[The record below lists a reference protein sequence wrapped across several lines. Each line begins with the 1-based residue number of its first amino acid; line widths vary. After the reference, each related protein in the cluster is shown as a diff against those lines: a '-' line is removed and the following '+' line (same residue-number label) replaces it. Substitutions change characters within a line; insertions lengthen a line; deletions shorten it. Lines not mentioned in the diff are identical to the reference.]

1 MSIDLGRRLLASGT
15 IHAGELR
22 RALHEA
28 LVRERPL
35 ARALVEFSAT
45 ARAILDKPLQEG
57 AHPTIKSVVAHPDLL
72 AALPPGLATRLL
84 AVPLRKDPRTGTI
97 DVAVVDPADPH
108 VSAEVSFHLGGP
120 VRAIAAPLIEI
131 ERALL
136 LDVRT
141 ELKVTTAE
149 YEQARP
155 PSVTPPPAPA
165 PTIAPTSAP
174 DEFAVPLVRR
184 ARASME
190 GAPPSTV
197 ARPPRPAS
205 IPPPSVERPGSITPP
220 PPSQA
225 RVSLAPP
232 STSPFENRERA
243 AMPMV
248 VDFSAAARAEKEE
261 AAASTRRGVP
271 PDPSGRTLEAKRP
284 PFPSL
289 TPILER
295 IDVATD
301 RDGLVEAILRG
312 LATTATC
319 AALFAPR
326 RGRFVGVGA
335 AGELDP
341 EVVRGAMVPASG
353 VMAEAV
359 GKGERL
365 GTLDPQADRDLFLAL
380 DLQKYGGT
388 HVLLETSY
396 LADRAAL
403 VLVGYGMGDV
413 LEATR
418 RARVLATA
426 ASAAMT
432 RILKR

>member
-1 MSIDLGRRLLASGT
+1 VSIDLGRRLLASGA

-22 RALHEA
+22 RALHDA
-28 LVRERPL
+28 LVLEKPL
-35 ARALVEFSAT
+35 PRGLVEYSAA
-45 ARAILDKPLQEG
+45 AREILDKAIDEG
-57 AHPTIKSVVAHPDLL
+57 THPTIKAVVAQPDLL

-84 AVPLRKDPRTGTI
+84 AVPLRKDALTGTV
-97 DVAVVDPADPH
+97 DVAVVDPLDPH
-108 VSAEVSFHLGGP
+108 APAEVSFHLGAP
-120 VRAIAAPLIEI
+120 VRAIAAPLVEI
-131 ERALL
+131 EHALL
-136 LDVRT
+136 LDART

-149 YEQARP
+149 YEAARP
-155 PSVTPPPAPA
+155 PRSVAPPSVSIPTAA
-165 PTIAPTSAP
+165 ATIAPTSKP

-184 ARASME
+184 SRSSIE
-190 GAPPSTV
+190 GGPPSSRMT
-197 ARPPRPAS
+197 PE
-205 IPPPSVERPGSITPP
+205 PPPT
-220 PPSQA
+220 
-225 RVSLAPP
+225 
-232 STSPFENRERA
+232 TSPFERPSEA
-243 AMPMV
+243 PAMPMV

-301 RDGLVEAILRG
+301 RDALLEAILLG

-335 AGELDP
+335 GGELDP

-353 VMAEAV
+353 VMAETV

-365 GTLDPQADRDLFLAL
+365 GTLDQAADRDLFLAL
-380 DLQKYGGT
+380 DLQRYGGA
-388 HVLLETSY
+388 HVLMEASY

-403 VLVGYGMGDV
+403 VLVAYGMGDV
-413 LEATR
+413 LESTR

-426 ASAAMT
+426 ASAAMA